1 MIRPWRQKDVVRS
14 LSDAGIRGMTTWGV
28 KGVGSQGGQTELERF
43 QGKEYGDT
51 DLVDKTC
58 ISVVIARDQVDRVC
72 STIID
77 AAETGEVGDGKIF
90 IYPIADVIRIR
101 TKERGAVAERME
113 GGFYDQQQAMRTS

>member
-77 AAETGEVGDGKIF
+77 AAETGEVGDGKVSPSLA
-90 IYPIADVIRIR
+90 Y
-101 TKERGAVAERME
+101 E
-113 GGFYDQQQAMRTS
+113 GDGCPSICCLFDINKNGS